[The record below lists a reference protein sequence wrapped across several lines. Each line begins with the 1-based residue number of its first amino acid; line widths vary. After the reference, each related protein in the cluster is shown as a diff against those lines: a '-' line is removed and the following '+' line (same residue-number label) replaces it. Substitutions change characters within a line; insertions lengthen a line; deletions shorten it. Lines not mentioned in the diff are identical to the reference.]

1 MHNLTIEIKNFESPS
16 CQAVYLHVVI
26 DASLRGKF
34 SLANPVLFCTIL
46 DNCHTLIARI
56 DCLETHP

>member
-34 SLANPVLFCTIL
+34 SLANAVLFL
-46 DNCHTLIARI
+46 HNFG
-56 DCLETHP
+56 